1 MHRHWLIVVVRS
13 GARQWNNY
21 EIETS
26 LFIHEL
32 ELEGNNAN

>member
-1 MHRHWLIVVVRS
+1 LF